1 MLEAAPRPAT
11 LRKRAER
18 ARRKAGE
25 VAYRV
30 TVPEYA
36 VLNALLASGRLSECE
51 ALRRR
56 SVERELAAVLAEWAA
71 RWKDVTL

>member
-1 MLEAAPRPAT
+1 MPEAAPRPAT

-25 VAYRV
+25 VAYRL
-30 TVPEYA
+30 TVVEYDVVA
-36 VLNALLASGRLSECE
+36 ALIASRRLSEAQ
-51 ALRRR
+51 ALRRAL
-56 SVERELAAVLAEWAA
+56 VERELTRVLAEWAA

>member
-1 MLEAAPRPAT
+1 VSPPRAAT

-30 TVPEYA
+30 TLPEYA
-36 VLNALLASGRLSECE
+36 VVNALLVSGRLSEAE
-51 ALRRR
+51 ALRRAL
-56 SVERELAAVLAEWAA
+56 VERELAAVLAEWAA
-71 RWKDVTL
+71 RWKNVTP